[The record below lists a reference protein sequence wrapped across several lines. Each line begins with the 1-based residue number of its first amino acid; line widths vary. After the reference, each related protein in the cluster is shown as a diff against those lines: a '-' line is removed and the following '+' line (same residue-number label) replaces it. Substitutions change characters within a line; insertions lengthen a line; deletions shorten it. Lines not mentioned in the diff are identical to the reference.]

1 MSVLHV
7 PAVPG
12 RAGRA
17 AAVDQAAARSP
28 ARASAAADKETA
40 AEEAGLGTVAAGW
53 AAVDRIRAAAA
64 GSVAGGKC
72 GAPRYLPTLGAHP
85 PPVLAVPDAVAVDAV
100 AEAVDAAAEAVDL
113 GAADALP
120 DLVVPDTRGRVR
132 VGAH

>member
-1 MSVLHV
+1 M
-7 PAVPG
+7 
-12 RAGRA
+12 
-17 AAVDQAAARSP
+17 
-28 ARASAAADKETA
+28 
-40 AEEAGLGTVAAGW
+40 AAGW

-64 GSVAGGKC
+64 GSVAGEKC
-72 GAPRYLPTLGAHP
+72 GAHRYLPTLGAHP
-85 PPVLAVPDAVAVDAV
+85 PPVLAVPDAVAVAVAVDAV